1 MKSELFPNIVWLM
14 VKLKLFVKLDT
25 VILVVLSIMVE
36 FVKLPIIILAFVAL
50 VRVETHKFVRVSK
63 L

>member
-1 MKSELFPNIVWLM
+1 M
-14 VKLKLFVKLDT
+14 VKLELIVKLST
-25 VILVVLSIMVE
+25 VMLAVLSIMVE

-50 VRVETHKFVRVSK
+50 VRVETHMFVRVSK

>member
-1 MKSELFPNIVWLM
+1 M